1 LAKAHL
7 LKFMGILMIG
17 QNQFERAYQSF
28 ENAREIFHNL
38 KSYVGQ
44 ASSLFGLGYILF
56 HQVNERVF

>member
-1 LAKAHL
+1 
-7 LKFMGILMIG
+7 MGILMIG